1 MIQNPQVAR
10 HYLVLENSPGWN
22 VDTVAVVGDDDHG
35 PLDKWNIS
43 IFKIGEICKKSPPSN

>member
-35 PLDKWNIS
+35 PLDK
-43 IFKIGEICKKSPPSN
+43 